1 MSKIEGSLVV
11 GQTAINDKLF
21 STAEKTRFIKL
32 VIDISEHMFSCGG
45 EVNRIEETIYRICT
59 AYGVKKTDA
68 FCITSVIIV
77 TTIWD
82 DGEVLTQTRR
92 ISQGARNFSKLDM
105 LNGLS
110 RDICSQRLSLDE
122 VEERLEKILKRK
134 YTSKK
139 TACIGSIF
147 ASGGF
152 AVFFGGDL
160 VDAFA
165 AAICGVIIFLIDQFV
180 YRSKMNKV
188 VYHVCCSFVT
198 GVVAVVLVKLGIGHS
213 LDKILIG
220 CIMLLIPGINLTAA
234 VEDVLEGDT
243 ATGALKLYESTLIA
257 CAIALGFALSLL
269 LFKGGEFI

>member
-1 MSKIEGSLVV
+1 MNKTEGSLVV
-11 GQTAINDKLF
+11 DQTAINDKLF